1 MMKRLIEAATKR
13 FRQPASLVAVMAVL
27 SLFNLVAFHLPLFEL
42 VVGCVEPGANAWLI
56 VCSFVV
62 LILAAN
68 FMVYYLLVYTLRVV
82 GKVLVALTFVC
93 NSVALY
99 FVNTYE
105 VLMTRDMMGNLFNT
119 RLSEASGF
127 FSLTPVVYLLLLGL
141 PPCLYLFVRRYEL
154 GSLRRMLVSVGAA
167 IGLIVVVAVANMGN
181 ILWIDHNAPR
191 IGSLFM
197 PWSYVANTV
206 RHFNHQRMIN
216 RQEILL
222 PDATIASDD
231 RVLCVLVIGESARR
245 ENFSLYGYER
255 RTNPLLEAD
264 SVVTY
269 VAEAS
274 ATSTTAAVK
283 AIVDHKPTDE
293 LYEILPNYL
302 YRNGVDVVW
311 RTTNWGEPPLHI
323 AKHHTLSELKA
334 QYPEADGR
342 YDAILLE
349 GLADE
354 IAASQSDKLLV
365 VLHTSTSHGPTYFK
379 KYPEEFERFAP
390 VCTTVEMAKAD
401 RAELINAYD
410 NTILYTDYL
419 LHSVIELLRSVD
431 DRKSAMIYISD
442 HGESLGEGNVY
453 MHGMVSAAMAPK
465 EQTEIPFIVWRS
477 GSDSK
482 LRSLDKV
489 GHYHIFHSVMD
500 FLDVESEVYDERMSI
515 FE

>member
-68 FMVYYLLVYTLRVV
+68 FMVYYLLVYTLRMV

-93 NSVALY
+93 NAVALY

-216 RQEILL
+216 RQ
-222 PDATIASDD
+222 
-231 RVLCVLVIGESARR
+231 
-245 ENFSLYGYER
+245 
-255 RTNPLLEAD
+255 
-264 SVVTY
+264 
-269 VAEAS
+269 
-274 ATSTTAAVK
+274 
-283 AIVDHKPTDE
+283 
-293 LYEILPNYL
+293 
-302 YRNGVDVVW
+302 
-311 RTTNWGEPPLHI
+311 
-323 AKHHTLSELKA
+323 
-334 QYPEADGR
+334 
-342 YDAILLE
+342 
-349 GLADE
+349 
-354 IAASQSDKLLV
+354 
-365 VLHTSTSHGPTYFK
+365 
-379 KYPEEFERFAP
+379 
-390 VCTTVEMAKAD
+390 
-401 RAELINAYD
+401 
-410 NTILYTDYL
+410 
-419 LHSVIELLRSVD
+419 
-431 DRKSAMIYISD
+431 
-442 HGESLGEGNVY
+442 
-453 MHGMVSAAMAPK
+453 
-465 EQTEIPFIVWRS
+465 
-477 GSDSK
+477 
-482 LRSLDKV
+482 
-489 GHYHIFHSVMD
+489 
-500 FLDVESEVYDERMSI
+500 
-515 FE
+515 